1 MKVEST
7 LNQQIS
13 RWGFW
18 AVIVFVI
25 TAVLSMF
32 LPLDI
37 ANGYA
42 ATHADRV
49 QWLQHNRGLF
59 IAGWVNQIFS
69 MFSLS
74 GALAAAAW
82 VAVVNNALRA
92 ILGVFFVAMATMAF
106 AIPKFMAIWTIPM
119 LADAAASGS
128 PGSAMA
134 HSLLPLLNVSV
145 PFSLYTSFDYLG
157 FWLYA
162 VFALLVAGPLY
173 GDALTAK
180 VAAVS
185 LGGFAL
191 LYHGCLLMLLMGGI
205 DPKDIET
212 YFIGTTLLLLVHLV
226 AVGAVFKN
234 PKPQAEEK

>member
-173 GDALTAK
+173 GDTLTAK
-180 VAAVS
+180 IAAVS

>member
-82 VAVVNNALRA
+82 VAAVNNALRA

-128 PGSAMA
+128 PGSAIA

-173 GDALTAK
+173 GDTLTAK

>member
-173 GDALTAK
+173 GDTLTAK

-205 DPKDIET
+205 DPKDIEA

>member
-42 ATHADRV
+42 ANHADRV

-59 IAGWVNQIFS
+59 IAGWVNQIVS

-92 ILGVFFVAMATMAF
+92 ILGAFFVAMATMAF

-128 PGSAMA
+128 AGSAMA
-134 HSLLPLLNVSV
+134 HSLLPLLNVSI

-173 GDALTAK
+173 GDTLSAK

-191 LYHGCLLMLLMGGI
+191 LYHGCLLMLLIGGI
-205 DPKDIET
+205 GPTDIES
-212 YFIGTTLLLLVHLV
+212 YFIGTTVLLLVHLV
-226 AVGAVFKN
+226 AMGVVFKN
-234 PKPQAEEK
+234 LKSRAAD

>member
-42 ATHADRV
+42 ANHADRV

-59 IAGWVNQIFS
+59 IAGWVNQIVS

-92 ILGVFFVAMATMAF
+92 ILGAFFVAMATMAF

-128 PGSAMA
+128 AGSAMA
-134 HSLLPLLNVSV
+134 DSLLPLLNVSI

-173 GDALTAK
+173 GDTLSAK

-191 LYHGCLLMLLMGGI
+191 LYHGCLLMLLIGGI
-205 DPKDIET
+205 GPTDIES
-212 YFIGTTLLLLVHLV
+212 YFISTTVLLLVHLV
-226 AVGAVFKN
+226 AMGVVFKN
-234 PKPQAEEK
+234 LKSRAAD